1 MPSVSDPHP
10 LRLNLGCGPNALA
23 GWINIDSVAHP
34 GVDCVADLREP
45 LAFQDVAF
53 IYAEHFIEHLPYDD
67 ALSLMRECRRVLR
80 VDGVLRLSTPNLDW
94 VWASHYR
101 RTFEKEEH
109 ELLGCFWMN
118 LAFHGWGHQ
127 FLWNY
132 ATLRATLLDA
142 GFGTVVRTAYGE
154 SAHPDLRGIERHEV
168 SADFEGLSH
177 ILIVEASGR
186 GGQVPTAIEEGRTA
200 YRREINAR

>member
-1 MPSVSDPHP
+1 MEHELAHP
-10 LRLNLGCGPNALA
+10 LRLNLGCGPNALE
-23 GWINIDSVAHP
+23 GWTNIDSVAHP
-34 GVDCVADLREP
+34 GVDHVADLREGLP
-45 LAFQDVAF
+45 FEHVAF

-127 FLWNY
+127 FLWNF
-132 ATLRATLLDA
+132 ATLKATLLDA
-142 GFGTVVRTAYGE
+142 GFGEVLRVQYGE
-154 SAHPDLRGIERHEV
+154 STYPELRGIERHEQRP
-168 SADFEGLSH
+168 DFDDLSH
-177 ILIVEASGR
+177 ILIVEASGH
-186 GGQVPTAIEEGRTA
+186 GGHVPDSIEDGRAA